1 MAYEYNIEDDYDNA
15 LFQLQKTVMIMNK
28 DDYLP
33 NNVDGKN
40 EGPVTI
46 YNNYGEECA
55 ELCFQNNMLN
65 GKSIFH
71 FNNNET
77 TEINY
82 VNNKQHGWSKDYRD
96 GCLVRLCYFENGNL
110 VRELTRVDNMDNFW
124 KEVDLNNST
133 CYKKC
138 CLDDNNDYDGK
149 VYYYENDNI
158 IKEIEFVHGKEV
170 VNKGVC
176 YNNNLK
182 NSPCVIASSS
192 VHSDYSSTSN

>member
-1 MAYEYNIEDDYDNA
+1 MVYEYNIEDDYDNA
-15 LFQLQKTVMIMNK
+15 LFQLQKTVMIMNN

-40 EGPVTI
+40 EGSVTI
-46 YNNYGEECA
+46 YDNYGEECA

-65 GKSIFH
+65 GKSIFY

-96 GCLVRLCYFENGNL
+96 GYLVRLCYFENGNL
-110 VRELTRVDNMDNFW
+110 IRELTRVDNVDNYW

-133 CYKKC
+133 CYKLC

-158 IKEIEFVHGKEV
+158 IKEVE
-170 VNKGVC
+170 
-176 YNNNLK
+176 
-182 NSPCVIASSS
+182 
-192 VHSDYSSTSN
+192 